1 MRPQSKTPVQ
11 EIQTR
16 SRPKYIATVDK
27 RQKAPSDENVAKAV
41 SSIKKTLQREAKMMR
56 RPLGEELL
64 QEYCNESSDN
74 DERYHPKNR
83 SFKLSDSEAE
93 ARDDSEYYDG
103 TTTDYNSATDSYES
117 FTEVEGTSSL
127 ESDQY
132 YVAME
137 GEYDDPPSPVDKYK
151 NRLQKWYRNRLPIL
165 SKSFSQSTMSSLRG
179 TSTNETEDYDD
190 DADATVA
197 KSSGAGF
204 AFVGSQDENEIDAG
218 VPKRRQHVAF
228 CTIGL
233 TSIQLLVLMLQL
245 AMCGVAPFDINP
257 MGGPFPDAF
266 SLWGGKN
273 PYKMLVEDEWWR
285 MVSPAFLHVGILH
298 LAANVFCQLKA
309 VALFERE
316 WGWFTWMLIY
326 IISTV
331 GCSAFSNY
339 FDQDTVAVGSSG
351 SLMGLFAAK
360 LAQVVTLSFFDTR
373 GVDIDDVIQ
382 LDQLSSV
389 LCGLT
394 LLSLLGSFTYIDWSG
409 NMGGLLSGFLAGI
422 FIFSSSIDGCCWS
435 FLWFLLGFLSTCGS
449 IGYVMYLYVE
459 EATPEEELTD
469 VCNYFRSLWP
479 ENYEC
484 GCMWD

>member
-1 MRPQSKTPVQ
+1 
-11 EIQTR
+11 
-16 SRPKYIATVDK
+16 
-27 RQKAPSDENVAKAV
+27 
-41 SSIKKTLQREAKMMR
+41 MMR

-64 QEYCNESSDN
+64 QEYCDDSSEN

-83 SFKLSDSEAE
+83 RSGSEAE
-93 ARDDSEYYDG
+93 ARDDEEYYEG
-103 TTTDYNSATDSYES
+103 IATDYNSATDSYES
-117 FTEVEGTSSL
+117 LTEVEVTSSL
-127 ESDQY
+127 ESDRY
-132 YVAME
+132 YEEAAMDYE
-137 GEYDDPPSPVDKYK
+137 DPPSPVDKYK

-165 SKSFSQSTMSSLRG
+165 SKSFSQSTMSSVRG
-179 TSTNETEDYDD
+179 ASTNDTDDDD
-190 DADATVA
+190 DANINVA

-204 AFVGSQDENEIDAG
+204 AFVGSHDENEIGGG
-218 VPKRRQHVAF
+218 VPKKKQQVAF

-273 PYKMLVEDEWWR
+273 PYKMLEEDEWWR
-285 MVSPAFLHVGILH
+285 MVTPAFLHVGILH
-298 LAANVFCQLKA
+298 LAANVFCQLNA

-316 WGWFTWMLIY
+316 WGWFTWSLIY

-339 FDQDTVAVGSSG
+339 FDQNTVAVGSSG

-360 LAQVVTLSFFDTR
+360 LAQVVTLSFFETR
-373 GVDIDDVIQ
+373 GIDIDDIIQ

-422 FIFSSSIDGCCWS
+422 FVFSSSIDGCCWS
-435 FLWFLLGFLSTCGS
+435 LLWFLLGFLGMVAS
-449 IGYVMYLYVE
+449 ISYVMYLYVE
-459 EATPEEELTD
+459 EANPEEELTD
-469 VCNYFRSLWP
+469 VCNYYRNLWP

-484 GCMWD
+484 GCMWDS